1 MTLLPCLPAQC
12 DSVEGL
18 RLLGRPL
25 PASAEVGS
33 APPSPRPILALPGPQ
48 ATLYVELIQ
57 VSLHSLEAG
66 SDTPPLLWVR
76 PLLLRQGSQVFNLRA
91 TSDLLWPAAGFVPAY
106 AEEVLPLL
114 EQARDPAPREPS
126 ARQQLQ
132 AFLRQVW
139 RG

>member
-1 MTLLPCLPAQC
+1 MPAP
-12 DSVEGL
+12 V
-18 RLLGRPL
+18 
-25 PASAEVGS
+25 EVGS
-33 APPSPRPILALPGPQ
+33 TPPSPRPILALPGSQ

-57 VSLHSLEAG
+57 ASLHNLAAG
-66 SDTPPLLWVR
+66 SPALLWVR

-114 EQARDPAPREPS
+114 EQARDPAPHELP

>member
-1 MTLLPCLPAQC
+1 MTLLPCLPARC
-12 DSVEGL
+12 GSVENIPF
-18 RLLGRPL
+18 RSRPL
-25 PASAEVGS
+25 PAPVEVGS
-33 APPSPRPILALPGPQ
+33 TPPSPRPILALPGPQ

-57 VSLHSLEAG
+57 ASLHNLAAG
-66 SDTPPLLWVR
+66 SPALLWVR
-76 PLLLRQGSQVFNLRA
+76 PLLLRQGSQVLNLRA

-114 EQARDPAPREPS
+114 EQARDPAPHELP

>member
-1 MTLLPCLPAQC
+1 MTLLPRLPARC
-12 DSVEGL
+12 GSVENIPF
-18 RLLGRPL
+18 RSRPL
-25 PASAEVGS
+25 PAPVEVCS
-33 APPSPRPILALPGPQ
+33 TPPSPRPILALPGPQ

-57 VSLHSLEAG
+57 ASLHNLAAG
-66 SDTPPLLWVR
+66 SPALLWVR
-76 PLLLRQGSQVFNLRA
+76 PLLLRQGSQVLNLRA

-114 EQARDPAPREPS
+114 EQARDPAPHEPS

>member
-33 APPSPRPILALPGPQ
+33 APPSPRPILALPGSQ

-57 VSLHSLEAG
+57 ASLHNLAAG
-66 SDTPPLLWVR
+66 SPALFWVR

-114 EQARDPAPREPS
+114 EQARDPAPHELP

>member
-1 MTLLPCLPAQC
+1 MTLLPRLPARC
-12 DSVEGL
+12 GSVENIPF
-18 RLLGRPL
+18 RSRPL
-25 PASAEVGS
+25 PAPVEVGS
-33 APPSPRPILALPGPQ
+33 TPPSPRPILALPGPQ

-57 VSLHSLEAG
+57 ASLHNLAAG
-66 SDTPPLLWVR
+66 SPALLWVR

-106 AEEVLPLL
+106 ADEVLPLL
-114 EQARDPAPREPS
+114 EQARDPAPHELP

>member
-1 MTLLPCLPAQC
+1 MPAP
-12 DSVEGL
+12 V
-18 RLLGRPL
+18 
-25 PASAEVGS
+25 EVGS
-33 APPSPRPILALPGPQ
+33 TPPSPRPILALPGPQ

-57 VSLHSLEAG
+57 ASLHNLAAG
-66 SDTPPLLWVR
+66 SPALLWVR
-76 PLLLRQGSQVFNLRA
+76 PLLLRQGSQVLNLRA

-114 EQARDPAPREPS
+114 EQARDPAPHELP

>member
-1 MTLLPCLPAQC
+1 MTLLPRLPAQC
-12 DSVEGL
+12 AEAIH
-18 RLLGRPL
+18 LLGRPL

-57 VSLHSLEAG
+57 ASLHNLAAG
-66 SDTPPLLWVR
+66 SPPLLWVR
-76 PLLLRQGSQVFNLRA
+76 PLLLRQGSQVLNLRA

-114 EQARDPAPREPS
+114 EQARDPAPHELS

>member
-1 MTLLPCLPAQC
+1 MTLLPRLPARC
-12 DSVEGL
+12 GSVENIPF
-18 RLLGRPL
+18 RSRPF
-25 PASAEVGS
+25 PAPVEVGS
-33 APPSPRPILALPGPQ
+33 TPPSPRPILALPGPQ

-57 VSLHSLEAG
+57 ASLHNLAAG
-66 SDTPPLLWVR
+66 SPALLWVR

-114 EQARDPAPREPS
+114 EQARDPAPHELP

>member
-57 VSLHSLEAG
+57 ASLHNLAAG
-66 SDTPPLLWVR
+66 SPALLWVR

-114 EQARDPAPREPS
+114 EQARDPAPHELP

>member
-1 MTLLPCLPAQC
+1 LPARC
-12 DSVEGL
+12 GSVENIPF
-18 RLLGRPL
+18 RSRPL
-25 PASAEVGS
+25 PAPVEVGS
-33 APPSPRPILALPGPQ
+33 TPPSPRPILALPGPQ

-57 VSLHSLEAG
+57 ASLHNLAAG
-66 SDTPPLLWVR
+66 SPALLWVR

-114 EQARDPAPREPS
+114 EQARDPAPHELP

>member
-1 MTLLPCLPAQC
+1 MTLLPRLPARC
-12 DSVEGL
+12 GSVENIPF
-18 RLLGRPL
+18 RSRPL
-25 PASAEVGS
+25 PAPVEVGS
-33 APPSPRPILALPGPQ
+33 TPPSPRPILALPGPQ

-57 VSLHSLEAG
+57 ASLHNLAAG
-66 SDTPPLLWVR
+66 SPALLWVR
-76 PLLLRQGSQVFNLRA
+76 PLLLRQGSQVLNLRA

-114 EQARDPAPREPS
+114 KQARDPAPHELP

>member
-1 MTLLPCLPAQC
+1 MPLLPCLPAQC

-57 VSLHSLEAG
+57 ASLHNLAAG
-66 SDTPPLLWVR
+66 SPALLWVR

-114 EQARDPAPREPS
+114 EQARDPAPHELP

>member
-1 MTLLPCLPAQC
+1 MTLLPRLPARC
-12 DSVEGL
+12 GSVENIPF
-18 RLLGRPL
+18 RSRPL
-25 PASAEVGS
+25 PAPVEVGS
-33 APPSPRPILALPGPQ
+33 TPPSPRPILALPGSQ
-48 ATLYVELIQ
+48 ATLYAELIQ
-57 VSLHSLEAG
+57 ASLHNLAAG
-66 SDTPPLLWVR
+66 SPALLWVR
-76 PLLLRQGSQVFNLRA
+76 PLLLRQGSQVLNLRA

-114 EQARDPAPREPS
+114 EQARDPAPHELP

>member
-25 PASAEVGS
+25 PAPVEVGS
-33 APPSPRPILALPGPQ
+33 TPPSPRPILALPGPQ

-57 VSLHSLEAG
+57 ASLHNLAAG
-66 SDTPPLLWVR
+66 SPALLWVR

-114 EQARDPAPREPS
+114 EQARDPAPHELP

>member
-1 MTLLPCLPAQC
+1 MTLLPRLPARC
-12 DSVEGL
+12 GSVENIPS
-18 RLLGRPL
+18 RSRPL
-25 PASAEVGS
+25 PAPVEVGS
-33 APPSPRPILALPGPQ
+33 TPPSPRPILALPGPQ

-57 VSLHSLEAG
+57 ASLHNLAAG
-66 SDTPPLLWVR
+66 SPALLWVR
-76 PLLLRQGSQVFNLRA
+76 PLLLRQGSQVLNLRA

-114 EQARDPAPREPS
+114 EQARDPAPHEPS

>member
-1 MTLLPCLPAQC
+1 MTLLPRLPARC
-12 DSVEGL
+12 GSVENIPF
-18 RLLGRPL
+18 RSRPL
-25 PASAEVGS
+25 PAPVEVGS
-33 APPSPRPILALPGPQ
+33 TPPSPRPILALPGPQ

-57 VSLHSLEAG
+57 ASLHNLAAG
-66 SDTPPLLWVR
+66 SPALLWVR

-114 EQARDPAPREPS
+114 EQARDPAPHELP

>member
-1 MTLLPCLPAQC
+1 M
-12 DSVEGL
+12 
-18 RLLGRPL
+18 

-57 VSLHSLEAG
+57 ASLHNLAAG
-66 SDTPPLLWVR
+66 SPALLWVR

-114 EQARDPAPREPS
+114 EQARDPAPHEPS

>member
-1 MTLLPCLPAQC
+1 MTLLPRLPARC
-12 DSVEGL
+12 GSVENIPF
-18 RLLGRPL
+18 RSRPL
-25 PASAEVGS
+25 PAPVEVGS
-33 APPSPRPILALPGPQ
+33 APPSPRPILALPGSQ

-57 VSLHSLEAG
+57 VSRHSLEAG

-114 EQARDPAPREPS
+114 EQARDPAPHEPS

>member
-1 MTLLPCLPAQC
+1 MTLLPRLPARC
-12 DSVEGL
+12 GSVENIPF
-18 RLLGRPL
+18 RSRPL
-25 PASAEVGS
+25 PAPVEVGS
-33 APPSPRPILALPGPQ
+33 TPPSPRPILALPGSQ

-57 VSLHSLEAG
+57 ASLHNLAAG
-66 SDTPPLLWVR
+66 SPALLWVR
-76 PLLLRQGSQVFNLRA
+76 PLLLRQGSQVLNLRA

-114 EQARDPAPREPS
+114 EQARDPAPHELP

>member
-1 MTLLPCLPAQC
+1 MTLLPRLPARC
-12 DSVEGL
+12 GSVENIPF
-18 RLLGRPL
+18 RNRPL
-25 PASAEVGS
+25 PAPVEVGS
-33 APPSPRPILALPGPQ
+33 TPPSPRPILALPGPQ

-57 VSLHSLEAG
+57 ASLHNLAAG
-66 SDTPPLLWVR
+66 SPALLWVR
-76 PLLLRQGSQVFNLRA
+76 PLLLRQGSQVLNLRA
-91 TSDLLWPAAGFVPAY
+91 TSDLLWPADGFVPAY

-114 EQARDPAPREPS
+114 EQARDPAPHEPS

>member
-25 PASAEVGS
+25 PAPVEVGS

-57 VSLHSLEAG
+57 ASLHNLAAG
-66 SDTPPLLWVR
+66 SPALLWVR

-114 EQARDPAPREPS
+114 EQARDPAPHELP

>member
-1 MTLLPCLPAQC
+1 MTLLPRLPARC
-12 DSVEGL
+12 GSVENIPF
-18 RLLGRPL
+18 RSRPL
-25 PASAEVGS
+25 PAPVEVGS
-33 APPSPRPILALPGPQ
+33 TPPSPRPILALPGPQ

-57 VSLHSLEAG
+57 ASLHNLAAG
-66 SDTPPLLWVR
+66 SPALLWVR
-76 PLLLRQGSQVFNLRA
+76 PLLLRQGSQVLNLRA

-114 EQARDPAPREPS
+114 EQARDPAPHEPS

>member
-25 PASAEVGS
+25 PAPVEVGS
-33 APPSPRPILALPGPQ
+33 TPPSPRPILALPGPQ

-57 VSLHSLEAG
+57 ASLHNLAAG
-66 SDTPPLLWVR
+66 SPALLWVR
-76 PLLLRQGSQVFNLRA
+76 PLLLRQGSQVLNLRA

-114 EQARDPAPREPS
+114 EQARDPAPHELP

>member
-1 MTLLPCLPAQC
+1 MTLLPRLPARC
-12 DSVEGL
+12 GSVENIPF
-18 RLLGRPL
+18 RSRPL
-25 PASAEVGS
+25 PAPVEVGS
-33 APPSPRPILALPGPQ
+33 TPPSPRPILALPGPQ

-57 VSLHSLEAG
+57 ASLHNLAAG
-66 SDTPPLLWVR
+66 SPALLWVR
-76 PLLLRQGSQVFNLRA
+76 PLLLRQGSQVLNLRA

-114 EQARDPAPREPS
+114 EQARDPAPHELP

>member
-33 APPSPRPILALPGPQ
+33 TPPSPRPILALPGPQ

-57 VSLHSLEAG
+57 ASLHNLAAG
-66 SDTPPLLWVR
+66 SPALLWVR

-114 EQARDPAPREPS
+114 EQARDPAPHELP

>member
-1 MTLLPCLPAQC
+1 MTLLPRLPARC
-12 DSVEGL
+12 GSVENIPF
-18 RLLGRPL
+18 RSRPL
-25 PASAEVGS
+25 PAPVEVGS
-33 APPSPRPILALPGPQ
+33 TPPSPRPILALPGPQ

-57 VSLHSLEAG
+57 ASLHNLAAG
-66 SDTPPLLWVR
+66 SPALLWVR

-114 EQARDPAPREPS
+114 KQARDPAPHELP

>member
-1 MTLLPCLPAQC
+1 MTLLPRLPARC
-12 DSVEGL
+12 DSVENIPF
-18 RLLGRPL
+18 RSRPL
-25 PASAEVGS
+25 PAPVEVGS
-33 APPSPRPILALPGPQ
+33 TPPSPRPILALPGPQ

-57 VSLHSLEAG
+57 ASLHNLAAG
-66 SDTPPLLWVR
+66 SPALLWVR

-114 EQARDPAPREPS
+114 EQARDPAPHELP